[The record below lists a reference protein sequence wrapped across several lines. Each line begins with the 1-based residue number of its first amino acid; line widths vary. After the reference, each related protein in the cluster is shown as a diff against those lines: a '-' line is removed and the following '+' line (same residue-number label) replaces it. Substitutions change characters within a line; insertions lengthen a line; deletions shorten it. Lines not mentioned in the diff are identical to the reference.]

1 MMLLKKICGWG
12 IVKAGKGKVISNED
26 MGGSIC
32 IIKSLKNSSKLLAR
46 ISETAEHKKKKKNKK
61 NQEDVLVGMSLGTLG
76 ALILRDMLT
85 GKWVTRDGKRVMK
98 EKRRYN
104 NMDHMDKKF

>member
-12 IVKAGKGKVISNED
+12 IVKAGKVISNED
-26 MGGSIC
+26 MGDSIC

-46 ISETAEHKKKKKNKK
+46 ISETAEHKKKKK

>member
-26 MGGSIC
+26 MGDSIC

-46 ISETAEHKKKKKNKK
+46 ICETAEHKKKK